1 VGEEETGVRLARV
14 RLTSQRFDLLWL
26 SVAATIITLA
36 MFLSGLWG
44 SDGHLAA
51 PLDDT
56 FIHFQYAQQLAAGH
70 PFEYNTGDPPSSG
83 DSSFIYP
90 FMLAPSYLVGLDGME
105 ALLYADALSFVAHL
119 VMVLLMYKLG
129 FRLGGRTLALFG
141 ASFLLLDGSLNWV
154 FLTGMETGIYSA
166 GLVAFFWLW
175 LRDIPAGR
183 FHWLGATGVLVA
195 LLRPEG
201 HVLVSLVCLLTI
213 AYLWRKRGFAW
224 GYAWL
229 LMPVLAGLVPYI
241 VNVAM
246 TGSWQFNTAT
256 AKSIWY
262 LPYSPLRE
270 KLSITIGYAITAL
283 KQTYLGLEVGR
294 SPFPLLAA
302 PLVVLGIAASLR
314 RQAALFANR
323 TSLRRVIRHVRDGRD
338 KSRPYT
344 RPNRRG
350 VIYRALPLPHQR
362 FFHTLMVLTLLGGIG
377 LALLLPPLHF
387 NRYYMPYNS
396 FVWLYLAIGLLAL
409 LKPATTLTTHASRIT
424 RRIQL
429 SKRHSAL
436 PTPHSAF
443 AAVVLLCLPQFVA
456 YFFAFGDSTRDIYY
470 QQMTFSEWV
479 RRYTPPDSR
488 IAVNDTGAHKYLSNR
503 YVLDLIGLT
512 NNYMQGAYFSGWG
525 TIYDRL
531 AALPEKERPTHL
543 LVHPNVFVNGLD
555 ESISQSFLSPLYSIR
570 VQNPIITAGDIEVLY
585 RVDWGYAL
593 LDPQVTYLLHKG
605 ERPIDTLNVG
615 DLDDERLHAYKLVG
629 RQSSVAE
636 PKSIVT
642 TASYEEEEFALTES
656 GRRHS
661 GWEEF
666 SVKSVPGNSL
676 TIAVRTRLASDA
688 DQTVLVFANEREVG
702 LWKAHNELGSAW
714 QEYEYTIPAEF
725 ITSEQATIRMDST
738 FDPGGA
744 GFSNYRYWF
753 YAP

>member
-1 VGEEETGVRLARV
+1 MKLARV

-26 SVAATIITLA
+26 SVATTIVTLT

-56 FIHFQYAQQLAAGH
+56 FIHLQYAQQLAAGH

-105 ALLYADALSFVAHL
+105 ALLYADALNFIAHL
-119 VMVLLMYKLG
+119 VMVMLMYRLG
-129 FRLGGRTLALFG
+129 FHLGGRTLALFG
-141 ASFLLLDGSLNWV
+141 ASFLLLDGGLNWV

-175 LRDIPAGR
+175 LRDTQVGR
-183 FHWLGATGVLVA
+183 FHWLAAVGTLVA

-201 HVLVSLVCLLTI
+201 HILVSLACLLTI

-229 LMPVLAGLVPYI
+229 LVPILVGFVPYI
-241 VNVAM
+241 ANLVM

-262 LPYSPLRE
+262 LPYAPLRE
-270 KLSITIGYAITAL
+270 KLSITISYAITAL

-302 PLVVLGIAASLR
+302 PLVVLGIVAASLR
-314 RQAALFANR
+314 QKAALFTNR
-323 TSLRRVIRHVRDGRD
+323 ASKARLRRVTKHARAGRD
-338 KSRPYT
+338 LSRPYT
-344 RPNRRG
+344 RANRRG
-350 VIYRALPLPHQR
+350 VIYRALSLPHQR
-362 FFHTLMVLTLLGGIG
+362 FFHALMVLTLLGGIG

-409 LKPATTLTTHASRIT
+409 IKPTTTLTFHVSRIT
-424 RRIQL
+424 HHTRPFKGQ
-429 SKRHSAL
+429 SAL
-436 PTPHSAF
+436 HTPHSAF
-443 AAVVLLCLPQFVA
+443 AVVVLLCLPQFVA

-479 RRYTPPDSR
+479 RRYTPPDAR
-488 IAVNDTGAHKYLSNR
+488 IAVNDIGAHKYLSNR
-503 YVLDLIGLT
+503 YVLDLAGLT
-512 NNYMQGAYFSGWG
+512 SNYMRGAYFSGWG

-531 AALPEKERPTHL
+531 AALPEKERPTHM
-543 LVHPNVFVNGLD
+543 LVHPNVFGNGLD
-555 ESISQSFLSPLYSIR
+555 ESISQSFLSPLYSIK
-570 VQNPIITAGDIEVLY
+570 VQNPIITAGDTEVLY
-585 RVDWGYAL
+585 KVDWGYAL
-593 LDPQVTYLLHKG
+593 LDPQVTYLLHEG
-605 ERPIDTLNVG
+605 ERPIDTFNVG
-615 DLDDERLHAYKLVG
+615 DLDDERRHVYKLAG

-642 TASYEEEEFALTES
+642 TAPYEEEGFALTES

-676 TIAVRTRLASDA
+676 TIVVRTRLAPDA
-688 DQTVLVFANEREVG
+688 DQTVLVFANEREIG
-702 LWKAHNELGSAW
+702 LWRSHNERASAW

-725 ITSEQATIRMDST
+725 ITSGQTTIRIDST

>member
-1 VGEEETGVRLARV
+1 MRLALT
-14 RLTSQRFDLLWL
+14 RLAAQRFDTLWL
-26 SVAATIITLA
+26 GAATTILTLV

-44 SDGHLAA
+44 SDGNLAA

-83 DSSFIYP
+83 DSSFVYP
-90 FMLAPSYLVGLDGME
+90 FMLAPSFIVGLGGMK
-105 ALLYADALSFVAHL
+105 ALLYADALNFIAHL
-119 VMVLLMYKLG
+119 ALVLVMYRLG
-129 FRLGGRTLALFG
+129 FALGGRALALFA
-141 ASFLLLDGSLNWV
+141 ASFVLLDGSLNWV
-154 FLTGMETGIYSA
+154 FLTGMETGIYAA
-166 GLVAFFWLW
+166 GLLAFFWLW
-175 LRDIPAGR
+175 LRDVPAGR
-183 FHWLGATGVLVA
+183 FHWLAAVGTLVA

-201 HVLVSLVCLLTI
+201 HILMSLASLLTI
-213 AYLWRKRGFAW
+213 IYLWRTHRFAW

-229 LMPVLAGLVPYI
+229 LLPVFAGIVPYI
-241 VNVAM
+241 ANLAM
-246 TGSWQFNTAT
+246 TGSWQFNTA
-256 AKSIWY
+256 ASKSIWY

-270 KLSITIGYAITAL
+270 KLSLTVGYAITAL

-302 PLVVLGIAASLR
+302 PLVVLGIAAALR
-314 RQAALFANR
+314 HRAVFFISRARKTRLRNPLNQAQ
-323 TSLRRVIRHVRDGRD
+323 TQEGRE
-338 KSRPYT
+338 RPYT
-344 RPNRRG
+344 RSTGKEREQRSVPKTH
-350 VIYRALPLPHQR
+350 LR
-362 FFHTLMVLTLLGGIG
+362 FFHALMVLVLLGGIA

-387 NRYYMPYNS
+387 NRYFIPYNA
-396 FVWLYLAIGLLAL
+396 FVWLYLSIGLLTL
-409 LKPATTLTTHASRIT
+409 VRRTTRPSSLVLTR
-424 RRIQL
+424 
-429 SKRHSAL
+429 
-436 PTPHSAF
+436 SAF
-443 AAVVLLCLPQFVA
+443 AAVALLCLPQFVA

-479 RRYTPPDSR
+479 RRYTPPDAR

-525 TIYDRL
+525 AIYDRL
-531 AALPEKERPTHL
+531 AALPEAERPTHM

-555 ESISQSFLSPLYSIR
+555 ESVSQSFLSPLYSIR
-570 VQNPIITAGDIEVLY
+570 VQNPIITAGDTEALY
-585 RVDWGYAL
+585 KIDWGYAL
-593 LDPQVTYLLHKG
+593 LDPQVTYLLRVG
-605 ERPIDTLNVG
+605 ERPLDSFNVG
-615 DLDDERLHAYKLVG
+615 DLDDERRYAYKLSG

-642 TASYEEEEFALTES
+642 TAPYDEGGFTLTES

-666 SVKSVPGNSL
+666 SVKSLPGKSL
-676 TIAVRTRLASDA
+676 TIVVRTRLAPDA
-688 DQTVLVFANEREVG
+688 TQTVLLLANGREVG
-702 LWKAHNELGSAW
+702 LWKAENERGSAW
-714 QEYEYTIPAEF
+714 QEYEYTIPASF
-725 ITSEQATIRMDST
+725 ITSERTTIRVDAT